1 MTRRRHSLFAALPA
15 FSTLAFLFLPSSSSL
30 ADYQSARDAYLRGD
44 FANAF
49 ELALPSAL
57 EGNAKSRIGLGLM
70 LARGEGMKT
79 DIVRSYSWFDMA
91 AAEGGHDHP
100 VIRILARTNRDFLGK
115 QMSAEQLAQARLR
128 AAMMQATPE
137 TLNIA
142 SKLGFSLASKAPKR
156 PASLNN
162 ASAPV
167 NGATAA
173 LAAAPGSST
182 VGLEHAAALYYI
194 QIAALRSGSTNQL
207 RSEWSRLSSRHS
219 ALAKLKPALVR
230 LDLGAFG
237 VYEGLRAGAFETS
250 QQAYAAC
257 SALIENGQDCFIVAK

>member
-91 AAEGGHDHP
+91 AAEGGHP
-100 VIRILARTNRDFLGK
+100 VIRILARTNRDFLRK
-115 QMSAEQLAQARLR
+115 QMSAEQLAQAKLR

-142 SKLGFSLASKAPKR
+142 SKLGFSLASKAQKR
-156 PASLNN
+156 PASLTD
-162 ASAPV
+162 ASAPA

-173 LAAAPGSST
+173 LAAAGSST
-182 VGLEHAAALYYI
+182 AGLEHAAALYYI
-194 QIAALRSGSTNQL
+194 QLTALRSGSTNQL

-219 ALAKLKPALVR
+219 ALAKLEPALVR
-230 LDLGAFG
+230 MDLGALG

-257 SALIENGQDCFIVAK
+257 SALIENRQDCFVVAK

>member
-15 FSTLAFLFLPSSSSL
+15 FSTLAFLFLPSGSSL

-57 EGNAKSRIGLGLM
+57 EGNARSRIGLGLM

-79 DIVRSYSWFDMA
+79 DIVRSYSWFDVA
-91 AAEGGHDHP
+91 AAEGGHVHP
-100 VIRILARTNRDFLGK
+100 VIRILARANRDFLGK
-115 QMSAEQLAQARLR
+115 KMSAEQLAQARLR

-137 TLNIA
+137 TLNIP
-142 SKLGFSLASKAPKR
+142 SKLGFSLASKAQKR
-156 PASLNN
+156 PASLSN
-162 ASAPV
+162 ASAPA

-173 LAAAPGSST
+173 LAAGSST
-182 VGLEHAAALYYI
+182 AGLEHAAALYYI
-194 QIAALRSGSTNQL
+194 QLAALRSGSTNQL

-230 LDLGAFG
+230 MDLGTFG
-237 VYEGLRAGAFETS
+237 VYEGLRAGIFETS

-257 SALIENGQDCFIVAK
+257 STLIENGQDCFVVAK